1 MKLQNLPNSV
11 VFPLNIIEINRFALV
26 MFVNNVNFQK
36 GEYNIRS
43 IVSSSSCIYRPTKSS
58 AKNIISH

>member
-11 VFPLNIIEINRFALV
+11 VFPLNIIEINRFALA
-26 MFVNNVNFQK
+26 FVNNVNFQK